1 MKYEPNESFEKWA
14 ERVRMFEQGL
24 AMQRIAKGES
34 TDRVLEDMARRIVE
48 KLLHP
53 VIKSLMPTPASA
65 EEIEK
70 GKQKY
75 NEIMKNVGLKSD
87 HVSDKDI
94 DDQE

>member
-1 MKYEPNESFEKWA
+1 MKHEPNESFEKWA

-24 AMQRIAKGES
+24 AMQRIAKGEP

-53 VIKSLMPTPASA
+53 VIKSLMPAPASA
-65 EEIEK
+65 EEVEK